1 MLEFRILE
9 VFNYTQLSRIEFAN
23 KIGISNAVLSHLSSG
38 RNKASTDLIISILTN
53 FEDICPEWLLFGH
66 GDMLRSQKGQN
77 IDLIK
82 TEMLYRVNKIDEKK
96 KELEELIVEFQLYIE
111 NLR

>member
-9 VFNYTQLSRIEFAN
+9 VFNYSQLSRLEFAN

-53 FEDICPEWLLFGH
+53 FEDISPEWLLFGH
-66 GDMLRSQKGQN
+66 GDMLKSQKGQN
-77 IDLIK
+77 IDMIK
-82 TEMLYRVNKIDEKK
+82 NDLLYRLNKIEVKK
-96 KELEELIVEFQLYIE
+96 KELEVLIGEFQLFIE